1 MVHFLNTKTSG
12 KSLKKKFK
20 EKMKI
25 NKGQVQTVHGKDKYI
40 IFECVNIFHIK
51 FITSQIQIC

>member
-1 MVHFLNTKTSG
+1 MGRQMVHFLNTKTSG

-25 NKGQVQTVHGKDKYI
+25 KDRYKQFMERTNTSFLNVL
-40 IFECVNIFHIK
+40 IF
-51 FITSQIQIC
+51 FI